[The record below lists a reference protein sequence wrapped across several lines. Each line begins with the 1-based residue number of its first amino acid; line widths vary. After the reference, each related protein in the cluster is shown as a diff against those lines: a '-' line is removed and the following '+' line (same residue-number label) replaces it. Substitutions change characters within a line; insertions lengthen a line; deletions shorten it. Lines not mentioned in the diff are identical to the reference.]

1 MRTSNKIKEALLD
14 ISTLIRDEFKTIAT
28 SYAIVLVLVG
38 GIFVYGLLYN
48 YMYAP
53 DVVRKVP
60 VVVVDDSKS
69 ILSREYTR
77 LLDATPEVDVVT
89 NGLDYAEAQ
98 EWMKKGEA
106 VGILYLPSDF
116 EDRVSRGDE
125 SIFVMYQT
133 TRAFLY
139 YMAMQEASSGAMLAL
154 NDRYRPDMLVFLPQ
168 QDAAKIVSAQPI
180 TVVGTALYNF
190 TEGYGTYLIPAV
202 LIVIIFQTL
211 LMVIGMISGEERSSG
226 RIACY
231 AAGGLSFG
239 RVSRIIIGKT
249 FVYFMLYMIFA
260 FFLLGLIP
268 LIFGLPEIGNYLN
281 TIILLIPFLLATSFF
296 GLSASYFFTDS
307 EAPLLMIA
315 FFSVG
320 FIFLSGVS
328 YPLELMP
335 WYWRVAHYIIPA
347 APATLAYVQLTSMG
361 ASMEQVG
368 VEYVALWIQCAVYFL
383 LACRVYGMNIRR
395 FLISRAS

>member
-1 MRTSNKIKEALLD
+1 MRTSNKIKRAFRDL
-14 ISTLIRDEFKTIAT
+14 STLIRNEFRTIAR
-28 SYAIVLVLVG
+28 SYAIVLVLMG

-53 DVVRKVP
+53 DLVRKVP
-60 VVVVDDSKS
+60 VVVVDDSRS
-69 ILSREYTR
+69 ALSREYTR
-77 LLDATPEVDVVT
+77 LLDATPQVDVVT

-116 EDRVSRGDE
+116 ESRVSRGDE
-125 SIFVMYQT
+125 SIFIMYQT
-133 TRAFLY
+133 TSAFLY

-154 NDRYRPDMLVFLPQ
+154 NDRYRPNMLVFLPR
-168 QDAAKIVSAQPI
+168 QDATKIVSAQPFS
-180 TVVGTALYNF
+180 VVGMALYNF

-202 LIVIIFQTL
+202 LIVIMFQTL
-211 LMVIGMISGEERSSG
+211 LMVIGMISGEERGSG
-226 RIACY
+226 RIARY
-231 AAGGLSFG
+231 ASGGLSFG
-239 RVSRIIIGKT
+239 HLSRIVLGKT
-249 FVYFMLYMIFA
+249 FVYFMLYMLFA

-296 GLSASYFFTDS
+296 GLAASYFFTDS

-320 FIFLSGVS
+320 LIFLSGVS

-335 WYWRVAHYIIPA
+335 WYWQLVHYILPA
-347 APATLAYVQLTSMG
+347 TPATLAYVQLTSMG
-361 ASMEQVG
+361 ASLEQVG
-368 VEYVALWIQCAVYFL
+368 VEYVTLWVQCVVYFL
-383 LACRVYGMNIRR
+383 LACWVYRLNIRKAVK
-395 FLISRAS
+395 SVKS